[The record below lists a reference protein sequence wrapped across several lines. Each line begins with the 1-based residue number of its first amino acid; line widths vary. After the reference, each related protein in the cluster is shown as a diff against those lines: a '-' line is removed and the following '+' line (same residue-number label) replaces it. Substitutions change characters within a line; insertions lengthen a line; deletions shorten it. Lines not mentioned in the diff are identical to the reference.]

1 MEGNSSN
8 NIDNI
13 VMVDI
18 REALEEDFDQ
28 IWKIFHQIVSAGETY
43 AIHRNAS
50 KKEAHQIWME
60 QPQKTFVCVENK
72 KVLGTY
78 YLKQNHGGGG
88 GHVCNCGYMV
98 VMEAEGKGLGTMMC
112 AHSQKIAKE
121 LGYKA
126 MQFNLVL
133 VSNKQAVSLW
143 TKLGFDTVGKIPK
156 AFDHPKI
163 GYVDALVMHKWL

>member
-1 MEGNSSN
+1 MA
-8 NIDNI
+8 
-13 VMVDI
+13 DI
-18 REALEEDFDQ
+18 REALDKDFEQ
-28 IWKIFHQIVSAGETY
+28 IWKIFHQIVSEGETY
-43 AIHRNAS
+43 AIDKYTS
-50 KKEAHQIWME
+50 KIEAHQIWIE
-60 QPQKTFVCVENK
+60 QPQKTYVCLENK

-78 YLKQNHGGGG
+78 YLKKNHDGGGS
-88 GHVCNCGYMV
+88 HVCNCGYMV
-98 VMEAEGKGLGTMMC
+98 EMGAKGKGLGTKMC
-112 AHSQKIAKE
+112 VHSQKIAKE

-163 GYVDALVMHKWL
+163 GYVDALIMHKWL